1 MVNITENPPPLSYVS
16 SISEAQAL
24 VRRCAEPRPAGDQ
37 VKAAILR
44 SSRRLGFL
52 FTRTKDIWY
61 GDARRIDA
69 AEMDRLRQGA
79 EHAELAHAVAGIE
92 VLRNTMLTARSP
104 AAQQV
109 ISGLDAA
116 LRALGRT

>member
-1 MVNITENPPPLSYVS
+1 
-16 SISEAQAL
+16 
-24 VRRCAEPRPAGDQ
+24 

-44 SSRRLGFL
+44 SSRRLGLPFN
-52 FTRTKDIWY
+52 RTKDIWY

-69 AEMDRLRQGA
+69 AEMDRLRRGA
-79 EHAELAHAVAGIE
+79 EDAELAHAVAGIAL
-92 VLRNTMLTARSP
+92 LRNTMLASRSP
-104 AAQQV
+104 AYRQV

>member
-1 MVNITENPPPLSYVS
+1 MASVTQNPSPSSYLSSITE
-16 SISEAQAL
+16 AQTL
-24 VRRCAEPRPAGDQ
+24 VRRCAEPRPAGDL

-44 SSRRLGFL
+44 SSRRLGLPFN
-52 FTRTKDIWY
+52 RTKDIWY

-69 AEMDRLRQGA
+69 AEMDRLRRGA
-79 EHAELAHAVAGIE
+79 EDAELAHAVAGIAL
-92 VLRNTMLTARSP
+92 LRNTMLASRSP
-104 AAQQV
+104 AYRQV